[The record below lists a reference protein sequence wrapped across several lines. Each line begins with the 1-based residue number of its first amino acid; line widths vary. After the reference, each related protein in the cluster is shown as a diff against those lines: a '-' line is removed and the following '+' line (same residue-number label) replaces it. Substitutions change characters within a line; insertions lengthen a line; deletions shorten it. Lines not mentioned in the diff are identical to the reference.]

1 MHIVNVITDDELSIY
16 YTARPCRVIR
26 DHQLVIMYRF
36 LLKKLSEQKNVVKN
50 EITLFLTYRRMSEFF
65 GSETMLS
72 HHSKNG

>member
-1 MHIVNVITDDELSIY
+1 MHIINVITDDGLS
-16 YTARPCRVIR
+16 TVRPRGVKNY
-26 DHQLVIMYRF
+26 LLIMCRF

-50 EITLFLTYRRMSEFF
+50 EITLFLTYGRMSEFF

>member
-1 MHIVNVITDDELSIY
+1 MHIINVITDDGLSIY
-16 YTARPCRVIR
+16 YAVRPRG
-26 DHQLVIMYRF
+26 LKNYLLIMCRF

-50 EITLFLTYRRMSEFF
+50 EITLFLAYRCMSEFF

>member
-1 MHIVNVITDDELSIY
+1 MHIINMITDDGLSIY
-16 YTARPCRVIR
+16 HTVRPRGVKNY
-26 DHQLVIMYRF
+26 LLIMCQF

-50 EITLFLTYRRMSEFF
+50 EITLFLAYRCMSEFF